1 MTLSTFFMI
10 TLAYFSVTFCLTV
23 WLLKRGNAKG

>member
-1 MTLSTFFMI
+1 MTLSTFLMI
-10 TLAYFSVTFCLTV
+10 TLAYFTATFCLTV

>member
-1 MTLSTFFMI
+1 MTLSTFLMI
-10 TLAYFSVTFCLTV
+10 TLGYFTGTYCLTV